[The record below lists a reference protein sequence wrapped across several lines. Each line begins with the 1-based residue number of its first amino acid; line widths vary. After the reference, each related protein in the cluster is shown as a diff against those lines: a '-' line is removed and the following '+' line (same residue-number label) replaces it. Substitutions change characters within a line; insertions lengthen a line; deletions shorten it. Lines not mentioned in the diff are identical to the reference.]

1 MSSPAFLKWGEMIFE
16 EVIHSLQ
23 SPNHSEPIFLFLKA
37 WVFTS
42 IHQENFHDWNL

>member
-23 SPNHSEPIFLFLKA
+23 SPNHSEPIFFI
-37 WVFTS
+37 FES
-42 IHQENFHDWNL
+42 MGIY